1 MKTHTNYFLH
11 NILNFAVFHTSIHS
25 SMNTELDL
33 ADLGLPVTLKLE
45 IEGKLKEL
53 DVYIDEELPDYI
65 LVLLAN
71 KKSQAQMCKDLRL
84 FFGSL
89 TETFVQWLHSSVK
102 EMKTELK
109 DKQTENCEVRKKEI
123 EENSNPETK
132 VAYLLNF
139 MGCF

>member
-1 MKTHTNYFLH
+1 MCKISRFFTKYF
-11 NILNFAVFHTSIHS
+11 HS
-25 SMNTELDL
+25 SMSTELNL

-45 IEGKLKEL
+45 IEGKLREL

-89 TETFVQWLHSSVK
+89 TEPFVQWLHTSVK
-102 EMKTELK
+102 DMKTEQK
-109 DKQTENCEVRKKEI
+109 ENCEVKKKEI
-123 EENSNPETK
+123 EDISNLETK
-132 VAYLLNF
+132 VDYFVHF

>member
-1 MKTHTNYFLH
+1 MSTD
-11 NILNFAVFHTSIHS
+11 LN
-25 SMNTELDL
+25 L

-102 EMKTELK
+102 DMRTEQK
-109 DKQTENCEVRKKEI
+109 DKQKENCEVKKRETEEI
-123 EENSNPETK
+123 FSLETK
-132 VAYLLNF
+132 VDYLLMKWVVINYIF
-139 MGCF
+139 LLNRQT